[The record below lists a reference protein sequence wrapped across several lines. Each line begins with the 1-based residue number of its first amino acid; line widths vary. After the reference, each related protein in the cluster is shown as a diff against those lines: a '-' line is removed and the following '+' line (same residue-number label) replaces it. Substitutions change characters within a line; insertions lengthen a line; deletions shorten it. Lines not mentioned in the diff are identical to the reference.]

1 MDPNVQNS
9 IDTLSSTFIPANTIF
24 ENEKKEI
31 KLNSQKDIYDID
43 LTSDSNIKDQVDH
56 IETELSINIPSS
68 TNTEVVTGKHN
79 QTKNKIHVEIE
90 PALQINTNNAHLAQ
104 RSEKEDDITRVPEQI
119 TEATLTLDHTMV
131 HKAPPTSYFPLQFGE
146 NARGAIAIANS
157 FSTGDSGS
165 ATSHAVAYGSPEAA
179 QSHSHIRSFF

>member
-1 MDPNVQNS
+1 M
-9 IDTLSSTFIPANTIF
+9 
-24 ENEKKEI
+24 
-31 KLNSQKDIYDID
+31 
-43 LTSDSNIKDQVDH
+43 TSGSNGEDQVDH

-79 QTKNKIHVEIE
+79 QSKNKIHVEIE
-90 PALQINTNNAHLAQ
+90 PALQINPNNSHLAQ
-104 RSEKEDDITRVPEQI
+104 ENEQEDDITHVPEHV
-119 TEATLTLDHTMV
+119 TEATLNLDHTMV

-146 NARGAIAIANS
+146 SARGAIAIANS

-179 QSHSHIRSFF
+179 QSHAHVRRLF